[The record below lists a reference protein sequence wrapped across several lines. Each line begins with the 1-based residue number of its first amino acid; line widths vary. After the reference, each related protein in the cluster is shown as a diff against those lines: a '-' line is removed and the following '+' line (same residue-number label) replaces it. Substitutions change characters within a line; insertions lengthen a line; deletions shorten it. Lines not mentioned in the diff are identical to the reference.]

1 MGGGGIV
8 ERLHQLRG
16 DSHGFHLAGHGRA
29 MLHIVHKGVDF
40 VGEHIGHFKV
50 GGVIDQR
57 AVLGGI
63 QGKFAAILQ
72 ANACLVAHEID
83 SIPFRQCSAPR
94 RRSG

>member
-1 MGGGGIV
+1 
-8 ERLHQLRG
+8 
-16 DSHGFHLAGHGRA
+16 

-63 QGKFAAILQ
+63 QGEFAAILQ
-72 ANACLVAHEID
+72 ANALSQVCMARMKR
-83 SIPFRQCSAPR
+83 S
-94 RRSG
+94 RSGVGVLSGFR